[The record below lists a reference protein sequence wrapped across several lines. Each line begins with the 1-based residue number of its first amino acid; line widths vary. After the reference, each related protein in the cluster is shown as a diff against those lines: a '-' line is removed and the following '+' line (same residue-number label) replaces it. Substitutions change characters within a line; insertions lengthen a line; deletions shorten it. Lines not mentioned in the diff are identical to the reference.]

1 MENQKIEKKTLKLQ
15 VKSLETKSAP
25 LLARRCA
32 VSPVIGSS

>member
-1 MENQKIEKKTLKLQ
+1 MENQKVEKKTLKLQ

-25 LLARRCA
+25 LCRRCA